1 MTAPKTGGRRRGSLD
16 KGERA
21 IVTAEMAGDLLT
33 VYKKLGGVKWLLKF
47 AEDNPGDFLKLG
59 LSRLFPAAA
68 KDDDAEPGST
78 YNQQF
83 NIGQLSSFEAAR
95 RVAFAIATGIDMQQ
109 ELNPPVIERVPG
121 QIYDEVPQWRPPDD
135 MSELTEAEAFE
146 AKGPLPYEA
155 RPTRTPGFEYDE
167 GDPRDYDTQYRAW
180 LLTKDTVESDITN
193 YRGGS
198 SGEQGG
204 GGSHR
209 PQVVMRKPTV
219 REIANRRSKLL

>member
-121 QIYDEVPQWRPPDD
+121 EIYDVPRWIPPSDAPS
-135 MSELTEAEAFE
+135 MTEAEAF
-146 AKGPLPYEA
+146 GVDQGQPLPQ
-155 RPTRTPGFEYDE
+155 PTRTPGFTFDE
-167 GDPRDYDTQYRAW
+167 NDPRPYQDQHDAW
-180 LLTKDTVESDITN
+180 QLTKNTRECDITN

-204 GGSHR
+204 SGRGQ
-209 PQVVMRKPTV
+209 PQVISRRTSA
-219 REIANRRSKLL
+219 REIMNRRRDLLL